1 MQTVAITT
9 ADTVNTST
17 QNPNHPQQKQTAK
30 EAIAANVQALIEQ
43 LEQGHSEGLTAY
55 LTAMGRFH
63 NYSFGNIL
71 EIARQKPDATRVA
84 GLYAWNQL
92 KRRVRKGERGIRILA
107 PVIGIR
113 RKKDTEAEKDIRTQN
128 HAVLVGFRSAYVF
141 DVSQTDGEEL
151 PELSTKV
158 SGDVDRKST
167 RLNS

>member
-1 MQTVAITT
+1 
-9 ADTVNTST
+9 
-17 QNPNHPQQKQTAK
+17 
-30 EAIAANVQALIEQ
+30 VQALIEQ

-107 PVIGIR
+107 PVIGIK

-128 HAVLVGFRSAYVF
+128 QAVLVGF
-141 DVSQTDGEEL
+141 L
-151 PELSTKV
+151 PFTSHTRKATNLS
-158 SGDVDRKST
+158 GFF
-167 RLNS
+167 